1 MEAIVGVVM
10 GSASDWKTMKRACTV
25 LDGLGIAYEKQV
37 ISGHR
42 TPDLAFKY
50 AKKARHRGL
59 KVIIAGAGLAA
70 HLAGILSANTTLPVI
85 GVPMQ
90 GGPFNGF
97 DALLSTV
104 QMPAGIPVASMA
116 VGEAGAANAAWFAA
130 AILSLSDKDLARRL
144 NEEREAM
151 AQRVQDSNNMLCEE

>member
-10 GSASDWKTMKRACTV
+10 GSASDWKTMKRTCSV
-25 LDGLGIAYEKQV
+25 LDELGIAYEKQV

-42 TPDLAFKY
+42 TPDLAFQY
-50 AKKARHRGL
+50 AREAKQRGL

-70 HLAGILSANTTLPVI
+70 HLAGILAANTTLPVL

-90 GGPFNGF
+90 GGPFSGL

-104 QMPAGIPVASMA
+104 QMPGGIPVASLA
-116 VGEAGAANAAWFAA
+116 VGDAGAANAGWFAA
-130 AILSLSDKDLARRL
+130 AILALSDEELAQRL
-144 NEEREAM
+144 AEERKKM
-151 AQRVQDSNNMLCEE
+151 AQRVQESNAMLDEE